1 MSKLLFPRLKTG
13 IYFVVLQ
20 TIDQL
25 VQERAVRKSDPAQF
39 SENVGPGVEAGIA
52 EQPSSMVGFSLNLT
66 SRLPVVTDL
75 LDRQAKVQP

>member
-13 IYFVVLQ
+13 IYFFMVLQ

-25 VQERAVRKSDPAQF
+25 VQERAVRKSDPARF

-52 EQPSSMVGFSLNLT
+52 EQPSSMVGFSLNET
-66 SRLPVVTDL
+66 
-75 LDRQAKVQP
+75 